1 MNQSRRF
8 PAIPL
13 SVRAARHFTTRALTD
28 SPADTTSAVELMVS
42 ELATNAIEHVMTSF
56 FLTIHTTPQEIR
68 IEVTDYGAGT
78 PAIRPAGADALRGR
92 GLQIVDM
99 LSTHWGVTRTS
110 DAAKTVWFTLTLT
123 TATDPTQAANISSN
137 T

>member
-1 MNQSRRF
+1 VNQSRRF

-13 SVRAARHFTTRALTD
+13 SVAAARHFTTQALTD
-28 SPADTTSAVELMVS
+28 SPADATEAVELMVS

-68 IEVTDYGAGT
+68 IEVTDYGPGT
-78 PAIRPAGADALRGR
+78 PAIRHARADALRGR

-99 LSTHWGVTRTS
+99 LSTHWGVTQIS
-110 DAAKTVWFTLTLT
+110 DAAKTVWFTLALT
-123 TATDPTQAANISSN
+123 TANSPTQGAKG
-137 T
+137 

>member
-13 SVRAARHFTTRALTD
+13 SVRAARHFTTQALTD
-28 SPADTTSAVELMVS
+28 SPADTTAAAELMVS

-56 FLTIHTTPQEIR
+56 FLTIDTTPQEIR
-68 IEVTDYGAGT
+68 IEVTDYGTGT

-92 GLQIVDM
+92 ACRS
-99 LSTHWGVTRTS
+99 STCS
-110 DAAKTVWFTLTLT
+110 P
-123 TATDPTQAANISSN
+123 PTGASHRPLMPPKRSGSPLL
-137 T
+137 